1 MKKVI
6 FNITNILSLIEFRW
20 SAFSLY
26 SLASIF
32 SVSLRLDDFQANT
45 RFFQDSI
52 LLGLVVTFITL
63 LMLLAGFRVLGSL
76 KSSGKFTNYG
86 VAVLLPL
93 VGTIRGVV
101 LYQVIDVYG
110 YTNRISLVS
119 SAISSLLYTSI
130 YYGGASL
137 FVSLILKTNRL
148 FHSEFQKAAYFR
160 LNRDRESSSS
170 SDPATYEETMTK
182 INIAI
187 SSKVSDSTL
196 HNREEIMKVAEEIRF
211 QIQNVLRP
219 LSHRLWVDSFGEI
232 RTGKPWNILK
242 DALIEMRFSKK
253 FIVSYQFIIGI
264 FGIGIAIGI
273 KNGVIK
279 SIFATL
285 ASLVLIFLLEK
296 VWAARYGSSLAA
308 SLTFLVSMS
317 VFPVVASEVASS
329 FLNLPVDWL
338 AGALIA
344 PALPAIVVVSA
355 VYGLVASDKEF
366 ALSAAKSIRFLEE
379 NEYGIDSKSTES
391 RNLSEYLHNTLQSEL
406 LRLSKQL
413 EIAED
418 PEKISMYYKQ
428 LEVALSRT
436 REDIHALKSQGLD
449 RLVSVCQ
456 SWEGIAKVVL
466 EFEDVSDIESEKISY
481 VCDILEEIINNSIR
495 YGNADQISIY
505 LRGRAPQID
514 ISVSHNG
521 GGEISDGM
529 GLGSLT
535 ILSKAI
541 IGPVIEKSID
551 SVTFRVTV

>member
-1 MKKVI
+1 MKKVN

-182 INIAI
+182 INFAI

-196 HNREEIMKVAEEIRF
+196 HNREEIMRVAEEIRF

-379 NEYGIDSKSTES
+379 NDHGIDSKSTES

-428 LEVALSRT
+428 LEVARSRT

>member
-1 MKKVI
+1 MKKVY

-63 LMLLAGFRVLGSL
+63 LMLLAGFRVLRSL

-196 HNREEIMKVAEEIRF
+196 HNREEIMRVAEEIRF

-379 NEYGIDSKSTES
+379 NDYGIDSKSTES

>member
-1 MKKVI
+1 MKKVN

-182 INIAI
+182 INFAI

-196 HNREEIMKVAEEIRF
+196 HNREEIMRVAEEIRF

-317 VFPVVASEVASS
+317 VFPVVASEVTSS

-379 NEYGIDSKSTES
+379 NDHGIDSKSTES

>member
-1 MKKVI
+1 MKKVN

-196 HNREEIMKVAEEIRF
+196 NNREEIMRVAEEIRF

-379 NEYGIDSKSTES
+379 NDYGIDSKSTES

-521 GGEISDGM
+521 GGDISDGM

>member
-1 MKKVI
+1 MKKVN

-148 FHSEFQKAAYFR
+148 FHSEFQRAAYFR

-196 HNREEIMKVAEEIRF
+196 HNREEIMRVAEEIRF

-379 NEYGIDSKSTES
+379 NDYGIDSKSTES

>member
-1 MKKVI
+1 MKKVN

-196 HNREEIMKVAEEIRF
+196 RNREEIMRVAEEIRF

-232 RTGKPWNILK
+232 RTGEPWNILK

-379 NEYGIDSKSTES
+379 NDYGIDSKSTES

>member
-1 MKKVI
+1 MKKVN

-32 SVSLRLDDFQANT
+32 SVSLRLDDFQANS

-196 HNREEIMKVAEEIRF
+196 NNREEIMRVAEEIRF

-379 NEYGIDSKSTES
+379 NDYGIDSKSTES

>member
-1 MKKVI
+1 
-6 FNITNILSLIEFRW
+6 
-20 SAFSLY
+20 
-26 SLASIF
+26 
-32 SVSLRLDDFQANT
+32 
-45 RFFQDSI
+45 
-52 LLGLVVTFITL
+52 
-63 LMLLAGFRVLGSL
+63 
-76 KSSGKFTNYG
+76 
-86 VAVLLPL
+86 
-93 VGTIRGVV
+93 
-101 LYQVIDVYG
+101 
-110 YTNRISLVS
+110 
-119 SAISSLLYTSI
+119 
-130 YYGGASL
+130 
-137 FVSLILKTNRL
+137 
-148 FHSEFQKAAYFR
+148 
-160 LNRDRESSSS
+160 
-170 SDPATYEETMTK
+170 
-182 INIAI
+182 
-187 SSKVSDSTL
+187 
-196 HNREEIMKVAEEIRF
+196 
-211 QIQNVLRP
+211 
-219 LSHRLWVDSFGEI
+219 
-232 RTGKPWNILK
+232 
-242 DALIEMRFSKK
+242 
-253 FIVSYQFIIGI
+253 
-264 FGIGIAIGI
+264 
-273 KNGVIK
+273 
-279 SIFATL
+279 
-285 ASLVLIFLLEK
+285 
-296 VWAARYGSSLAA
+296 
-308 SLTFLVSMS
+308 
-317 VFPVVASEVASS
+317 
-329 FLNLPVDWL
+329 
-338 AGALIA
+338 
-344 PALPAIVVVSA
+344 VVSA

-379 NEYGIDSKSTES
+379 NDYGIDSKSTES